1 VSAAPVR
8 SIHDVERRARLA
20 RRHHLARSVRICDV
34 LSLAGD
40 LVGLHSSSPSTVYLA
55 AFARTITPSFE
66 ELERALYE
74 DRTLLR
80 VLGMR
85 RTLFVVPRDLA
96 AIVNAACAAKL
107 AVGERTRLLG
117 LIEKQGIAAG
127 ASAWLDGVEEETMAA
142 LRRRGQALATELT
155 GLYRCVRAEA
165 LAMQRAGG
173 GSIVNVSSIAGVLTH
188 RWMTPY
194 CVAKAGVNM
203 LTRCAADELGPLG
216 IRVNAVMPSLVDTP
230 MVSMLIGDAGV
241 RAEYLSRIPLNRLG
255 KPEDVGGFV
264 AALLSEESGWVTGQC
279 IGVDGGHTLRQG
291 PDLVP
296 FFQKFLPAEG

>member
-1 VSAAPVR
+1 VDAAIAATEAQLGPLTLAVNSAASGSGGALLRTP
-8 SIHDVERRARLA
+8 A
-20 RRHHLARSVRICDV
+20 
-34 LSLAGD
+34 
-40 LVGLHSSSPSTVYLA
+40 A
-55 AFARTITPSFE
+55 AFAQG
-66 ELERALYE
+66 
-74 DRTLLR
+74 
-80 VLGMR
+80 LG
-85 RTLFVVPRDLA
+85 
-96 AIVNAACAAKL
+96 
-107 AVGERTRLLG
+107 
-117 LIEKQGIAAG
+117 
-127 ASAWLDGVEEETMAA
+127 
-142 LRRRGQALATELT
+142 TELT
-155 GLYRCVRAEA
+155 GLYRCLRAEA

-230 MVSMLIGDAGV
+230 LVAMLMGDASV
-241 RAEYLSRIPLNRLG
+241 RAEYLSRIPMNRLG
-255 KPEDVGGFV
+255 KPEDVGEFV
-264 AALLSEESGWVTGQC
+264 AALLGDESGWVTGQC